1 MKWATIAGG
10 GWSLGRGTLEGR
22 GTPRGG
28 WYQESGSVVKR
39 AWRKEGAQ
47 GRADAAKRK
56 NQVSLPLSLPSIPA
70 TFPLSKRPRVIVAF
84 TNIVITSPP
93 DTFPRPRWGIG
104 VTRVEAPPLS
114 ASSWSHARTRL
125 FITRRRRGPE
135 GVGDATAGSGGW
147 GVVPTAGTSDLLAGG
162 RYRIRPGQRP
172 TQPPRSLETPSAL
185 TD

>member
-1 MKWATIAGG
+1 MIRKGGSVGRRDQGEGSLKSIWGRGRSQLMKWATIAGG

-84 TNIVITSPP
+84 TSIVITSPP

-125 FITRRRRGPE
+125 FITRRRRGRGRRDSWE
-135 GVGDATAGSGGW
+135 WRVGGG
-147 GVVPTAGTSDLLAGG
+147 THCRHL
-162 RYRIRPGQRP
+162 
-172 TQPPRSLETPSAL
+172 
-185 TD
+185 